1 MCKVKELLDGE
12 IAPVQQAADLKT
24 QILDLRIS
32 IQMRVQ
38 ILYLRTHL
46 YVAFWLI
53 WALHIKY
60 GQKRFSR
67 TPQSENVAPYPIL
80 PLSISLPRLVFL
92 HLSL

>member
-46 YVAFWLI
+46 YVAF
-53 WALHIKY
+53 
-60 GQKRFSR
+60 
-67 TPQSENVAPYPIL
+67 
-80 PLSISLPRLVFL
+80 
-92 HLSL
+92 